1 MRGSWGNGVSAGC
14 RGGAKKVFLGRNVH
28 ALASTAPSC
37 MGPTIPAGYRGWK
50 AGVGRAKPTCGQLEG
65 LFLRCFKGPRQE
77 LRCWGASLGM
87 GPAAVA
93 PGGVADRKL
102 GSRVLW
108 GIRKSK
114 SSLEGETSSVQGV
127 ITACPSP
134 PLGLQR
140 CQGWVA
146 PLGHHKRP

>member
-1 MRGSWGNGVSAGC
+1 
-14 RGGAKKVFLGRNVH
+14 
-28 ALASTAPSC
+28 
-37 MGPTIPAGYRGWK
+37 MGP
-50 AGVGRAKPTCGQLEG
+50 V
-65 LFLRCFKGPRQE
+65 
-77 LRCWGASLGM
+77 
-87 GPAAVA
+87 AVA

>member
-1 MRGSWGNGVSAGC
+1 MWRGKKGFF
-14 RGGAKKVFLGRNVH
+14 GGNVH

-65 LFLRCFKGPRQE
+65 LLLRCFKGPRQE

-87 GPAAVA
+87 GPVAVA
-93 PGGVADRKL
+93 PGGVADCKL